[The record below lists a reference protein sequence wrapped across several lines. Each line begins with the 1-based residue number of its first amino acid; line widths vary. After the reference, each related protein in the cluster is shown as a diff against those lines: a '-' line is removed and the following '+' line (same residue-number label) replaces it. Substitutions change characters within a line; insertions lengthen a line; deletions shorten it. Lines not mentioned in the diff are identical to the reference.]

1 MDNHICVPRAAS
13 LNYREDSSHL
23 CGAMHQS
30 VAGSHCL
37 GDRIQYL
44 SATLQLHDA
53 RRKRFMYNQR
63 FPLSAPTES

>member
-1 MDNHICVPRAAS
+1 VF
-13 LNYREDSSHL
+13 LEQHL
-23 CGAMHQS
+23 SIIDKIAVISAEQMHQS